1 MKYTMIRRVWRFA
14 RFVQSVLFPTLR
26 LTPLSF
32 GVFLLSLSSLLS
44 AAPNFQETFNSHKFV
59 MLLID
64 PQSGQIV
71 DANDAASQF
80 YGYEPA
86 DLKTMTIQQI
96 NQLTAEQVSEERKL
110 AQAEG
115 RNYFIFR
122 HKVADGSVKTVE
134 VSSVPLEF
142 GGNTLLHSIVRDISN
157 ERRLSDELWHY
168 QARLEE
174 MVDLKA
180 LELEASYRNE
190 QIRMIFVIGLLFI
203 IASVLIYALRQSRI
217 AGAKVEKAEQGLR
230 EVIWGTNVGTW
241 EWNVITGETVFSD
254 RWADIVGYSL
264 DELEPVSIDT
274 WLSIAHPDDLE
285 RSSEQLEKVFQGE
298 LDFYECEVR
307 VRHRN
312 GSWRWVQ
319 DRGKVVE
326 WGIDGKPLRMSG
338 THTDITD
345 KKNAEI
351 ELKDALSQL
360 VATLE
365 ATDNGILVTSE
376 YGHVIRTNTQFTTMW
391 RLPAGIVSL
400 GDEKVMLAHVKDQ
413 LRDPEQFIV
422 DIEGVYQN
430 IYVESEDLLEFKDG
444 RVFSRFSRPMIVDGR
459 FCGRVWSFRDITEQR
474 NAQEKIHRLAMT
486 DTLTDLAN
494 RNQFNQQFEKN
505 LDLAQREQKNL
516 ALMMVDLDKF
526 KHINDT
532 YGHPVGDA
540 VLKAVA
546 TVLLRHCRKT
556 DIVAR
561 LGGDEFAVVSVFP
574 KDRAA
579 AYQVAERIIGELQ
592 EPVDAAGHN
601 LSVAMSIGIC
611 FYPDDAET
619 VEDMIYKADVALYTA
634 KKAGHNLI
642 RCYEKPEEVSDQTV

>member
-1 MKYTMIRRVWRFA
+1 MKYATIRCVWRFV
-14 RFVQSVLFPTLR
+14 RFVQSVLLPTLR
-26 LTPLSF
+26 FTPLSF
-32 GVFLLSLSSLLS
+32 GVLLLSVSPSLT
-44 AAPNFQETFNSHKFV
+44 AAPSFQETFNSHKFI

-80 YGYEPA
+80 YGYAPV

-96 NQLTAEQVSEERKL
+96 NQLSAEQVSEERKL

-122 HKVADGSVKTVE
+122 HQIADGSIKTVE

-142 GGNTLLHSIVRDISN
+142 EGVTLLHSIVRDISN

-190 QIRMIFVIGLLFI
+190 QIRMIFAIALLFA
-203 IASVLIYALRQSRI
+203 IASGLIYALRQSRI
-217 AGAKVEKAEQGLR
+217 AAANVEKAEQGLR

-241 EWNVITGETVFSD
+241 EWNVQTGDTVFSE
-254 RWADIVGYSL
+254 RWADIIGYSL
-264 DELEPVSIDT
+264 DELSPVSIDT
-274 WLSIAHPDDLE
+274 WRKFAHPDDLI
-285 RSSEQLEKVFQGE
+285 SSEQQLEKVFKGS
-298 LDFYECEVR
+298 LDFYECEIR

-312 GSWRWVQ
+312 GTWRWVQ

-326 WGIDGKPLRMSG
+326 WGMDGKPLRMSG

-376 YGHVIRTNTQFTTMW
+376 YGRVIRTNTQFTTMW
-391 RLPAGIVSL
+391 HLPAGIVSL
-400 GDEKVMLAHVKDQ
+400 GDEKVMLAHVKEQ
-413 LRDPEQFIV
+413 LIDPEQFIG
-422 DIEGVYQN
+422 DIEGVYES
-430 IYVESEDLLEFKDG
+430 VHLESEDLLDFKDG
-444 RVFSRFSRPMIVDGR
+444 RVFFRCSRPMVVDGR

-494 RNQFNQQFEKN
+494 RNQFNQRFEKN

-540 VLKAVA
+540 VLRDIAN
-546 TVLLRHCRKT
+546 VLLRHCRKT

-561 LGGDEFAVVSVFP
+561 LGGDEFAIVSVFP
-574 KDRAA
+574 KDRTA

-619 VEDMIYKADVALYTA
+619 VEDMIYKADVALYAA
-634 KKAGHNLI
+634 KKSGHNLI
-642 RCYEKPEEVSDQTV
+642 RCYESAQEVSDQTI